1 MLMKPKCVTTQMK
14 ALVNHILMV
23 TCERVHFLA
32 ISKEKRKRKE
42 KKRKEN
48 GGWYNSYLGNI
59 CQILVYQVHPGP
71 LLSLVESL
79 QERLGPALEVFDK

>member
-1 MLMKPKCVTTQMK
+1 MCDYSNESYCQSHSNGNVRGF
-14 ALVNHILMV
+14 I
-23 TCERVHFLA
+23 FLQFQKK
-32 ISKEKRKRKE
+32 KEKRKRKE
-42 KKRKEN
+42 KKRKEKN
-48 GGWYNSYLGNI
+48 DGWYNSYLGNI